1 MSGRRVDANGYVRLF
16 RDGESLYEHRVVW
29 EEHFGAIPDG
39 FHVHHK
45 NHDRSDN
52 RPENLEVVE
61 GREHNRRHTTHRHRT
76 RSLDAR
82 LSLSARWLDLDSDYI
97 IRRRTEGASYRQIG
111 REIGRDHHVV
121 KRHYIEATEGVNG

>member
-52 RPENLEVVE
+52 RP
-61 GREHNRRHTTHRHRT
+61 RT
-76 RSLDAR
+76 LRS
-82 LSLSARWLDLDSDYI
+82 SK
-97 IRRRTEGASYRQIG
+97 GASTTVATQRIG
-111 REIGRDHHVV
+111 IVRGASMRASASAHGGWIWTLTTSFAAAQRARVTARSVERSAAI
-121 KRHYIEATEGVNG
+121 TMS